1 MAKFEQVGRRID
13 KELAKLQRYLRKE
26 VEPAARRKAA
36 KALRKASERLAAA
49 AKELNVRVARMTK

>member
-1 MAKFEQVGRRID
+1 MAKFEQVGRGID
-13 KELAKLQRYLRKE
+13 KELAKMQRYLKKE
-26 VEPAARRKAA
+26 VEPAARRRAA

>member
-13 KELAKLQRYLRKE
+13 KELAKLQRYLKKE